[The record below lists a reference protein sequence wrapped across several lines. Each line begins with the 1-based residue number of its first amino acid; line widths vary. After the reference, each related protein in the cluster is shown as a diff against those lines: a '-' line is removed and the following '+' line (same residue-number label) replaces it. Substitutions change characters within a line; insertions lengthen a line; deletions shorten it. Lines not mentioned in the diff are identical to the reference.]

1 MSSTDVLIYVDVIS
15 NKQSIFF
22 QSDTNAVIPNK
33 LAFTNLHCSIS
44 SYILKGLSSNK
55 PSHKHDSNKYLS
67 KQSICNLR
75 PQIRSDHKSPQIKS
89 DQICDARKQNIPG
102 LIDVLIAIYS
112 VLPASHQSQAQIVF
126 VQAIHLEAQKL
137 TFIS

>member
-67 KQSICNLR
+67 KRSICNLR
-75 PQIRSDHKSPQIKS
+75 PQIRP

>member
-1 MSSTDVLIYVDVIS
+1 MAALTSGEYRCSDLRWCYLQQTVH
-15 NKQSIFF
+15 FF

-33 LAFTNLHCSIS
+33 LALTNLHCSIS
-44 SYILKGLSSNK
+44 SYILKGLRSNK

-75 PQIRSDHKSPQIKS
+75 PQIRP

-102 LIDVLIAIYS
+102 LIDVLIAI
-112 VLPASHQSQAQIVF
+112 
-126 VQAIHLEAQKL
+126 
-137 TFIS
+137 

>member
-1 MSSTDVLIYVDVIS
+1 MAALTSVEYRCSDLRWCYLQQTVH
-15 NKQSIFF
+15 FF

-44 SYILKGLSSNK
+44 SYILKGLRSNK

-75 PQIRSDHKSPQIKS
+75 PQIRP

>member
-75 PQIRSDHKSPQIKS
+75 PQIRP